1 MAVVR
6 ASRWSFLMFGLVL
19 ALGAFAVACHDT
31 SAGLAPSGVIVGS
44 VTSSLGGSLSGVSLV
59 VTPTGGKAMAQVTS
73 GSTGTFRVIDVPA
86 VTGSGSIA
94 VSGVPVNC
102 TAPPTVGYTG
112 LFADDSVIVPIVVPC
127 VPLTGSITGSITSSL
142 GGGIPGALV
151 TVTPTGGTA
160 LAAVQ
165 SSSAGAYTVSSVSV
179 GDGTGAVAVSSL
191 PPNCTTPSP
200 TLYSGLTFRG
210 GVTVNI
216 TVTCTPLTSTISGTI
231 TSSLGGGIAGA
242 SVTVTPTGGTA
253 IAAVTLSSSG
263 GYSATGVPVGAGTGT
278 VAVSSLP
285 TNCTAPGPKA
295 YSGLTSSAALTVD
308 VTVTCTPLTGTVGG
322 TVTSSLGGGI
332 ANANVTV
339 TPSGG
344 SAAPAVTT
352 SGTGVYAATV
362 PIGAGSGSVAVSSL
376 PTNCT
381 APSPVAY
388 SGLTSG
394 KTVTA
399 NVTVTC
405 TPLTGNLTITVNAPG
420 GSTPSVSVTGPSGYT
435 RSLSATQTLT
445 GLVPGSYSVTASIIV
460 GGVCESMY
468 RDTALVTG
476 SPATV
481 ASNATASVTVTYV
494 PEPTGM
500 WVADATGADE
510 YAQFTP
516 TQLVSSGAQTPA
528 NVITG
533 TLPGGNPINIAFD
546 RSGNLW
552 SVDVQTNTLKEYAAA
567 SLGTPGATPIGS
579 LTYSGLSYVK
589 GLAFDANGNMW
600 LANYGPC
607 QIDEYSAAQLSGLSG
622 AATVT
627 PALVLNSC
635 RFDATLSG
643 PSALAFDFNGNLW
656 VVDTDNS
663 QEYMYTAASLA
674 ASGTANVEPVV
685 RLNTTDNMVGQYLAF
700 DDSGNLWVT
709 SGSSRVI
716 EFSSSQLGTTATVT
730 PAVTITASGAQ
741 FEGLGFDT
749 NRNLWVVDA
758 VANGVDEFTTSQL
771 ATGGSL
777 TPNIAIGT
785 ANGSAANQPWTLAF
799 YPHSEFLPLYNRAG
813 RRVGSARR

>member
-1 MAVVR
+1 MAMVR
-6 ASRWSFLMFGLVL
+6 APRWSFLMFSLVL

-44 VTSSLGGSLSGVSLV
+44 VSSSLGGALSGVSLV
-59 VTPTGGKAMAQVTS
+59 VTPTGGKAMALVTS

-86 VTGSGSIA
+86 VTGSGAIA

-102 TAPPTVGYTG
+102 TAPSTVGYTG

-127 VPLTGSITGSITSSL
+127 VPVTGSITGSITNSL
-142 GGGIPGALV
+142 GGGIPGASV

-160 LAAVQ
+160 LAAVV
-165 SSSAGAYTVSSVSV
+165 SSSAGAYTVSSVLV
-179 GDGTGAVAVSSL
+179 GDGAGAVAVSSL
-191 PPNCTTPSP
+191 PSNCTTPSP
-200 TLYSGLTFRG
+200 TAYSGLTFRG
-210 GVTVNI
+210 SVTVNI
-216 TVTCTPLTSTISGTI
+216 TVTCTPLT
-231 TSSLGGGIAGA
+231 
-242 SVTVTPTGGTA
+242 
-253 IAAVTLSSSG
+253 
-263 GYSATGVPVGAGTGT
+263 GT
-278 VAVSSLP
+278 VS
-285 TNCTAPGPKA
+285 
-295 YSGLTSSAALTVD
+295 
-308 VTVTCTPLTGTVGG
+308 G

-339 TPSGG
+339 TPSAG

-352 SGTGVYAATV
+352 SGTGAYAVTV
-362 PIGAGSGSVAVSSL
+362 PVGAGSGSVAVSSL

-405 TPLTGNLTITVNAPG
+405 TPITGNLTITVNAPN

-435 RSLSATQTLT
+435 RNLSATQTLT
-445 GLVPGSYSVTASIIV
+445 ALTPGSYSVTASIIV
-460 GGVCESMY
+460 GGVCLSMY

-533 TLPGGNPINIAFD
+533 ASPGGTPINIAFD

-552 SVDVQTNTLKEYAAA
+552 SVDGQTNTLKEYAAA

-579 LTYSGLSYVK
+579 LTYSGLNYVK

-635 RFDATLSG
+635 LFDGTLSG
-643 PSALAFDFNGNLW
+643 PSALAFDFSGNLW

-663 QEYMYTAASLA
+663 QVYMYSAASLA
-674 ASGTANVEPVV
+674 TSGTANVEPVV
-685 RLNTTDNMVGQYLAF
+685 RLHTTDNMVGQYLAF

-749 NRNLWVVDA
+749 NRNLWVADA
-758 VANGVDEFTTSQL
+758 AANGVDEFTMSQL

-777 TPNIAIGT
+777 TPNIAVGT